1 MLVILARLAPFALA
15 FCASMSSMTLELAA
29 PRLVARHVG
38 SSLVVWT
45 SVIGVMLAGIC
56 LGNVLGGRLAD
67 RAEPKKVVGPL
78 FGLGAALTVLSLWMN
93 AIVGNTPGVTAIGF
107 NIWTVVVV
115 SLDFLAPATVLGMI
129 GPVVAKLAIEQARE
143 KRSGS
148 AIGNVYFWGAV
159 GSVLG
164 TYLTG
169 FHLTYLAPTSMIVT
183 VVAALLA
190 VLAAASATKLLER
203 SVALLAAGTLAA
215 GALGPV
221 GRALVKASLKLGAIQ
236 VNAVALAS
244 HALTFLLGF
253 LSILALLRA
262 VRAAA
267 PVEEI
272 AGKPDAK
279 GRIGKKVSLRDLAA
293 LSFFISLSFM
303 ALEMTAGR
311 LVSRHLGSSLY
322 GWTSVIVVL
331 LGGLSLGNLIG
342 GKLADFVTDEKGASW
357 LFLTASFW
365 TLTIL
370 ATESVDRLLIKN
382 PFGHAFKGEAA
393 EPIFEGVNSVLKQ
406 GVLMTG
412 YPWGLRVL
420 TVVTAVFFL
429 PAVTMGTVSPL
440 VVKLAVDRL
449 KSAKRAGSTIGQVYA
464 WGMVGSLLGTF
475 LTGFVLIDLLGTKG
489 VILALAAGLA
499 LAAVIMGTTW
509 HAAWAG
515 IPLGLCLI
523 AFLPFRLLPATP
535 ATLALSKQA
544 ERWGLKEDRGDLS
557 IKVTG
562 IAYADESN
570 YYYIKVD
577 NEPLGDTSRPGA
589 RVLQKRT
596 LVLDN
601 LIHGYFVLEHPEII
615 EYAYE
620 HIYALVTR
628 RFADGRIK
636 ASAGKLEAD
645 SKPALSTMFIGGGA
659 YTFPRHL
666 QHEYPGTLADVA
678 EIDPSVTKANFLALG
693 LSTSAPITT
702 IFGDA
707 RRFVELNLGKKR
719 YDLIF
724 GDAFNDFS
732 VPWHMTT
739 KEFNDMLY
747 ASLAD
752 DGVYMINIIDMY
764 MSDEEA
770 IRLFRLEKERQKTL
784 AETAAMLKKLPPSKD
799 VEERLASNE
808 KERKRSLLRE
818 TLRITH
824 EPRDEKE
831 AVEEARKVGTFVSAW
846 VKTAR
851 ETFPYV
857 YVFGT
862 DTEPGGGTRET
873 YVGVVAKK
881 PLDLAEL
888 GLRVNDPKFF
898 REDGT
903 PVEPV
908 PYSQHHLD
916 ELDVRARGI
925 ILTDDYAPVENLL
938 APVAA
943 TRGEVR

>member
-1 MLVILARLAPFALA
+1 MRVIIARVAPFALA
-15 FCASMSSMTLELAA
+15 FCASMSSMTLELVA
-29 PRLVARHVG
+29 PRLAARHVG

-67 RAEPKKVVGPL
+67 RASPREVVGPL

-93 AIVGNTPGVTAIGF
+93 AVVGKTPGVSVIGF
-107 NIWTVVVV
+107 NLWTVAVV
-115 SLDFLAPATVLGMI
+115 SLDFLAPAAVLGMI
-129 GPVVAKLAIEQARE
+129 GPVVAKLALEQARE
-143 KRSGS
+143 KRAGS
-148 AIGNVYFWGAV
+148 AIGGVYFWGAV

-169 FHLTYLAPTSMIVT
+169 FHLTYLAPSSMIVSI
-183 VVAALLA
+183 VAAVLA
-190 VLAAASATKLLER
+190 GLAAASSSDRAGRASATLATLLLGVGALTPVA
-203 SVALLAAGTLAA
+203 VALSGSS
-215 GALGPV
+215 V
-221 GRALVKASLKLGAIQ
+221 KLGAVQ
-236 VNAVALAS
+236 VNTVSLAGHLFAFVLGIWSIAALLRSLRATKAEPFS
-244 HALTFLLGF
+244 VPVDPKPALGKKTSLLD
-253 LSILALLRA
+253 LSIL
-262 VRAAA
+262 
-267 PVEEI
+267 
-272 AGKPDAK
+272 
-279 GRIGKKVSLRDLAA
+279 
-293 LSFFISLSFM
+293 SFCISLSFM

-322 GWTSVIVVL
+322 GWTSVIMVL

-342 GKLADFVTDEKGASW
+342 GKLADFVVDEKRTSW
-357 LFLTASFW
+357 LFLSASFW

-370 ATESVDRLLIKN
+370 ATENVDRLLIKN
-382 PFGHAFKGEAA
+382 PIGHAFRKEPA
-393 EPIFEGVNSVLKQ
+393 EPIFEGINSILKQ

-412 YPWGLRVL
+412 LPWGLRVL

-440 VVKLAVDRL
+440 VAKLAVDRL
-449 KSAKRAGSTIGQVYA
+449 KNARRSGGAIGRVYA
-464 WGMVGSLLGTF
+464 WGMVGSLAGTF
-475 LTGFVLIDLLGTKG
+475 LTGFVLIDLIGTRG

-499 LAAVIMGTTW
+499 LAAVVLGTTW

-523 AFLPFRLLPATP
+523 AFFPFRLLPVGRA
-535 ATLALSKQA
+535 AVALSEQA
-544 ERWGLKEDRGDLS
+544 ERWGLREERGNLD
-557 IKVTG
+557 IKTYG
-562 IAYADESN
+562 LAYGDESN

-577 NEPLGDTSRPGA
+577 NEPLGETTRPDA

-601 LIHGYFVLEHPEII
+601 LIHGYFVIDHPEII

-628 RFADGRIK
+628 RFAEGRIK
-636 ASAGKLEAD
+636 ASRGALAAD
-645 SKPALSTMFIGGGA
+645 SNPPLSTMFIGGGA

-666 QHEYPGTLADVA
+666 QYQYPGTAADVA
-678 EIDPSVTKANFLALG
+678 EIDPAVTKANHLALG
-693 LSTSAPITT
+693 LSTRTPIFTF
-702 IFGDA
+702 FGDA
-707 RRFVELNLGKKR
+707 RRFVELNRGKKR

-739 KEFNDMLY
+739 REFNEML
-747 ASLAD
+747 ADSLAD

-770 IRLFRLEKERQKTL
+770 IRLFRLERTRREQLDKT
-784 AETAAMLKKLPPSKD
+784 AEMLRKLPRTND
-799 VEERLASNE
+799 VEERLAKNAGD
-808 KERKRSLLRE
+808 RKRSILRE
-818 TLRITH
+818 TLRIAD
-824 EPRDEKE
+824 EPKNEEE
-831 AVEEARKVGTFVSAW
+831 AVRAARKAGGFVSAW

-873 YVGVVAKK
+873 FVGVAAKK
-881 PLDLAEL
+881 PLDLDRL
-888 GLRVNDPKFF
+888 GSRPNDPKFF

-903 PVEPV
+903 AVEPV
-908 PYSQHHLD
+908 PYSQRHLD
-916 ELDVRARGI
+916 ELDDRSRGI